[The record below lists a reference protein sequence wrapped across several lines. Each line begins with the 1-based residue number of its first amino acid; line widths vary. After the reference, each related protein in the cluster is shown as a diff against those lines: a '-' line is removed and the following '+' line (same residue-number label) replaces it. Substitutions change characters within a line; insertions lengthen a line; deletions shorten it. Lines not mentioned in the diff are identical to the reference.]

1 MPSAPPRWLLF
12 LVLANTLFL
21 ALSLAAGLAMSRS
34 PLDDLGPDVD
44 ALVLERRVPAPAAGN
59 CADLVVQAGQPLPHD
74 LGKIARDWKPGA
86 PRPTVLETHRTS
98 LELLRR
104 ARGLPFALEGRSTTH
119 VAAAGRLLALAA
131 RVDLAE
137 GRFDEA
143 AGRIHDGLSFAVRAM
158 WDPKDT
164 YLGAALVRGLVE
176 PLREHP
182 DALSRMSPATR
193 RDLLE
198 GLEQACLGRTSVEQV
213 HLATWEESADLPFLL
228 VADPERAS
236 RKVVLAALEPLRR
249 RDFGDLRRLKVQIRE
264 AGPGDSPG
272 WYLAFFMRRG
282 GALEG
287 LAALFTPAPADWAPG
302 RLAAEFDLDALR
314 VLLDPT
320 LPRPEDPFAPGR
332 PLQSRD
338 GLVWSVGPDGVDE
351 GARPLEGRVTARS
364 RGDLVLP

>member
-12 LVLANTLFL
+12 LVVANTLFL
-21 ALSLAAGLAMSRS
+21 ALSLVAGLAMSRS
-34 PLDDLGPDVD
+34 PLEDLGPDVD
-44 ALVLERRVPAPAAGN
+44 ALVLKRRVPAPVPGN
-59 CADLVVQAGQPLPHD
+59 CADLVVQAGQPLPQD
-74 LGKIARDWKPGA
+74 LGKIAHAWEPGA
-86 PRPTVLETHRTS
+86 PPPAVLETHRPS

-137 GRFDEA
+137 GRFDAA
-143 AGRIHDGLSFAVRAM
+143 AGRIHDGLSFSVRAM

-164 YLGAALVRGLVE
+164 WLGAVLVRMLVE

-182 DALSRMSPATR
+182 EALARMSPAAR
-193 RDLLE
+193 RELLE
-198 GLEQACLGRTSVEQV
+198 GLERACMGRTSVEQV
-213 HLATWEESADLPFLL
+213 HLATWEEAADFPF
-228 VADPERAS
+228 VAADPERAS

-249 RDFGDLRRLKVQIRE
+249 RDFGELRRLKLKIQE
-264 AGPGDSPG
+264 ATPGDSPG

-282 GALEG
+282 GVLEG
-287 LAALFTPAPADWAPG
+287 LSALFAPAAADWAPG

-314 VLLDPT
+314 VLLDPS

-332 PLQSRD
+332 PLQTRD
-338 GLVWSVGPDGVDE
+338 GLVWSVGPDGVDD
-351 GARPLEGRVTARS
+351 GAHRIEGRATARS